1 MSEFVWVKL
10 LGHFSRM
17 DAPPPGYNPTES
29 LLQGGNATI
38 VPVMGGGGGGS
49 WEGGATPP
57 EQVSLLEG
65 GNSANIV
72 PVKGGGLSNT
82 EGDLPAVSMYPI
94 SETPFVATAIRIPVE
109 ALTKTEEAEPEPEPE
124 LAPLPSAPIIEVVRE
139 VIRETIDDLPWPKED
154 DEYDLPVVSSVL
166 LPVTPYIASAIRVQS
181 APPIMTSEP
190 PMVSQV
196 ELNVTPFIATVI
208 RVESANVVV
217 QPSSKAKK
225 AKKQKG
231 FNITPLEIISARRR
245 VMLPNLTDNLKKL
258 VKAYT
263 DKQLRLWK
271 RHAVKG
277 KQESAAKLIRQ
288 DSCSAA
294 IREFGILDDVRGE
307 GGFDRLAVF
316 LPKSVKTIVVLPAIY
331 GMPSAYAELIA
342 SMEKY
347 IDDPACAILF
357 SPPFYGLLPT
367 DRNLFANFLT
377 DKERFKAKLY
387 ALAHSTTQSLLTGCL
402 LDPEYLQ
409 RPSTSYVH
417 SLLEPTY
424 VIYPYEGGLVFSGAA
439 EDEAALPV
447 SSSKAVSSVS
457 QTSQKGSI
465 AFPPSLY
472 KEDTTDYRV
481 YRLVG
486 NTDAIVLTC
495 GKAITQSGGGPD
507 RAAQDKFLPTPDAEL
522 VMKGVI
528 YGHLSVGLDTFVI
541 REPSGAASDVYDD
554 WLEAK
559 YTSDEAD
566 FLNELS
572 LRPSILENIWPNGDW
587 KQHVAD
593 FMKNIVVSEC
603 FTDLTLLTDNECQVS
618 REFMDKAMKY
628 FLLHDERIMHIKK
641 RASLNDAIADALA
654 GSRSNTSTDLTN
666 PFTGEGA
673 PVGASI
679 LSSQGRIIKQRII
692 KTKNDD
698 HVPAVEAVGDGSV
711 IFSVKN
717 PDEYSRQVFAINT
730 NTNEYRQGM
739 LTVTEPDPTNVT
751 TALTTAFDKLSKDYP
766 DWKFII

>member
-1 MSEFVWVKL
+1 
-10 LGHFSRM
+10 
-17 DAPPPGYNPTES
+17 
-29 LLQGGNATI
+29 
-38 VPVMGGGGGGS
+38 MGGGGGQGG
-49 WEGGATPP
+49 WEGGALPP

-72 PVKGGGLSNT
+72 PVKGGGLAYDDD
-82 EGDLPAVSMYPI
+82 DLPAVSMYPI
-94 SETPFVATAIRIPVE
+94 SETPYVSTAIRIPVE
-109 ALTKTEEAEPEPEPE
+109 LVARTEEPEPV
-124 LAPLPSAPIIEVVRE
+124 PLPSAPIMEVVRE
-139 VIRETIDDLPWPKED
+139 VVETVRNPIDDLVWPEEED
-154 DEYDLPVVSSVL
+154 YELPLVSAVF
-166 LPVTPYIASAIRVQS
+166 LPITPYIASAIRIQS
-181 APPIMTSEP
+181 ASPVITSETP
-190 PMVSQV
+190 IVSQV
-196 ELNVTPFIATVI
+196 ELTVTPFVASVI
-208 RVESANVVV
+208 RVESAPVVPV
-217 QPSSKAKK
+217 TSSKAKK
-225 AKKQKG
+225 ATKQKQKG
-231 FNITPLEIISARRR
+231 FSMTPLEIISSRRR
-245 VMLPNLTDNLKKL
+245 VMLPNLTSNLKKL
-258 VKAYT
+258 IKSYT
-263 DKQLRLWK
+263 EKQLRLWK
-271 RHAVKG
+271 RHAANG
-277 KQESAAKLIRQ
+277 KQESAAKPMRQ
-288 DSCSAA
+288 DTCSAS
-294 IREFGILDDVRGE
+294 IRDSGVLDNVRGE

-347 IDDPACAILF
+347 IDDSACAILF

-377 DKERFKAKLY
+377 DKARFKAKMY
-387 ALAHSTTQSLLTGCL
+387 VLAHSTTQSLLTGCL

-409 RPSTSYVH
+409 RPSTSYVY

-457 QTSQKGSI
+457 ETSQKGSI

-472 KEDTTDYRV
+472 KEDNVDFKV

-486 NTDAIVLTC
+486 NTDAIVLEC
-495 GKAITQSGGGPD
+495 GKSAAAAEQTGGG
-507 RAAQDKFLPTPDAEL
+507 RGRGRGRRNQDKFLPTPDADL
-522 VMKGVI
+522 VMEGVI

-541 REPSGAASDVYDD
+541 REPSGAGARVYDD
-554 WLEAK
+554 WLQMR

-572 LRPSILENIWPNGDW
+572 LRPSILESIWPNGDW
-587 KQHVAD
+587 KAHVAD
-593 FMKNIVVSEC
+593 FLKNIVISEC

-618 REFMDKAMKY
+618 RDFMDKAMKY

-641 RASLNDAIADALA
+641 RASLNDAIEEALA
-654 GSRSNTSTDLTN
+654 DTKSLNEENSKNSTVTN

-673 PVGASI
+673 AVGASI
-679 LSSQGRIIKQRII
+679 LSGTGEIIKQHII
-692 KTKNDD
+692 KTKNNAGFPE
-698 HVPAVEAVGDGSV
+698 VKAVGDGAV
-711 IFSVKN
+711 IFSLKN
-717 PDEYSRQVFAINT
+717 RDTYSRQVFAINT

-739 LTVTEPDPTNVT
+739 LSVTEPDPTNVT

>member
-1 MSEFVWVKL
+1 
-10 LGHFSRM
+10 M

-29 LLQGGNATI
+29 LLQGGNASI
-38 VPVMGGGGGGS
+38 VPVMGGGGGGGGLGG
-49 WEGGATPP
+49 WEGGALPP

-65 GNSANIV
+65 GNSANII
-72 PVKGGGLSNT
+72 PVKGGGLADD
-82 EGDLPAVSMYPI
+82 EDDLPAVSMHHI
-94 SETPFVATAIRIPVE
+94 SETPYVSTAIRIPVE
-109 ALTKTEEAEPEPEPE
+109 LIARTEEPEPEPI
-124 LAPLPSAPIIEVVRE
+124 PLPSAPIMEVVRE
-139 VIRETIDDLPWPKED
+139 VVETIRDPIDDLVWPEEED
-154 DEYDLPVVSSVL
+154 YDLPVVSPVF
-166 LPVTPYIASAIRVQS
+166 LPITPYIASAIRIHS
-181 APPIMTSEP
+181 APPVMTSEP
-190 PMVSQV
+190 PIVSEV
-196 ELNVTPFIATVI
+196 ELTATPFVATVI
-208 RVESANVVV
+208 RVESAPVV
-217 QPSSKAKK
+217 PISSIKAKK
-225 AKKQKG
+225 ATKQKQKG
-231 FNITPLEIISARRR
+231 FSITPLEIISSRRR
-245 VMLPNLTDNLKKL
+245 VMLPNLTDKLKKL
-258 VKAYT
+258 VKSYT
-263 DKQLRLWK
+263 EKQLRLWK
-271 RHAVKG
+271 RHAAKG
-277 KQESAAKLIRQ
+277 KQESAAKPMRQ
-288 DSCSAA
+288 DTCSAA
-294 IREFGILDDVRGE
+294 IRESGILDDVRGE

-331 GMPSAYAELIA
+331 GIPAAYAELIA

-347 IDDPACAILF
+347 IDDSACAILF

-377 DKERFKAKLY
+377 DKARFKAKLY

-402 LDPEYLQ
+402 LDPEYLH
-409 RPSTSYVH
+409 RPSSSYVY

-457 QTSQKGSI
+457 ETSQKGSI

-472 KEDTTDYRV
+472 KEDTIDFKV

-486 NTDAIVLTC
+486 NTDAIVLEC
-495 GKAITQSGGGPD
+495 GKTAAAAEQTGGGPG
-507 RAAQDKFLPTPDAEL
+507 RRNQDKFLPTPDADL
-522 VMKGVI
+522 VMEGVI

-541 REPSGAASDVYDD
+541 REPSGAGARVYDD
-554 WLEAK
+554 WLQMR

-587 KQHVAD
+587 KAHVAD
-593 FMKNIVVSEC
+593 FMKNIVISEC

-618 REFMDKAMKY
+618 RDFMDKAMKY

-641 RASLNDAIADALA
+641 RASLNDAIAEAMA
-654 GSRSNTSTDLTN
+654 GVASSKTSSVTN

-673 PVGASI
+673 AVGASI
-679 LSSQGRIIKQRII
+679 LSGTGESIKQQII
-692 KTKNDD
+692 KTKNDGSFPG
-698 HVPAVEAVGDGSV
+698 VKAVGDGTV
-711 IFSVKN
+711 IFSLKD
-717 PDEYSRQVFAINT
+717 PDNYSRQVFAINT

-739 LTVTEPDPTNVT
+739 LTVNEPDPTNVT